1 MKRQQGFGL
10 IEVLI
15 AFIVVAVTAGSLL
28 QLNKN
33 YLEYS
38 RDGRSREVALRLAE
52 SKLDELRYF
61 RDKQGYQNI
70 AGGTES
76 TELDGVTYDLDWTVD
91 DYGWDAANTQWATPP
106 PTGIPS
112 GKKEVAVTV
121 DWNDTGVPQSFTL
134 SSVVSPSLSVE
145 SGPFGSSN
153 GGPNSPWGLGLGGP
167 EVAHTPGA
175 VPNVIPITLGDGIT
189 QETSRPLPKLI
200 QQGSSDSLRV
210 AFNTNAYDSS
220 NKKSQVQDMT
230 TVSCN
235 CTLGSSKVA
244 ELPAKRS
251 VVSGLSYWVKGG
263 TANKVTGVPQQS
275 QDPLCTTCCANH
287 FDGPDNKFS
296 HWYDAIKLTPH
307 GHYNA
312 TLNSSKVYEFTS
324 ATTLGNSYVE
334 ACRMV
339 RINGFYEMAN
349 DWNLVAFNIFDASI
363 FANSGVQTAYQDYV
377 KKIVTDYIRGQ
388 VKAEGNYNQTYST
401 PISFATY
408 LATNSIAPLTTN
420 MLLVAPGPDQLMARG
435 IYVDIVSPE
444 YRQYLKNDVMG
455 GNPDATPAN
464 LLKYVPF
471 YDVNLTL
478 LANWTSNTP
487 ANISVTDEP
496 VQTIVDSSQQY
507 YGTYSRGLINA
518 LQEGSLAT
526 ITATIRRSNSGITS
540 FKPLST
546 FETETTERKSSS
558 LNVSVQSISG
568 KVSITG
574 QVRCITYETV
584 GTTVTEQ
591 TCSDTQLSQVQVSFT
606 QSNGPST
613 SCGSTQ
619 TSGQGANKGN
629 LSLFYSC
636 YADNGPQITL
646 TATAPTGYEL
656 LPASPWNKQTNTTQG
671 GKKSIDGG
679 CVLAV
684 INKPEGTTL
693 PPPCN

>member
-10 IEVLI
+10 IEVLL

-28 QLNKN
+28 QLNKS

-70 AGGTES
+70 ASGTQS
-76 TELDGVTYDLDWTVD
+76 TALDGVTYDLYWTVD
-91 DYGWDAANTQWATPP
+91 DHGWDATNDQWVTPP

-112 GKKEVAVTV
+112 GKKEIAVTV
-121 DWNDTGVPQSFTL
+121 DWNDTGEPQSFTL
-134 SSVVSPSLSVE
+134 SSVVSPSLSAE
-145 SGPFGSSN
+145 SGPFGSSSN
-153 GGPNSPWGLGLGGP
+153 GANSPWGLGLGGP

-189 QETSRPLPKLI
+189 QETSRPLPKLA
-200 QQGSSDSLRV
+200 QQGGSDSLRV
-210 AFNTNAYDSS
+210 SFNTNAYDSS
-220 NKKSQVQDMT
+220 SKKSQVQDMA

-235 CTLGSSKVA
+235 CTLSSSKEA
-244 ELPAKRS
+244 DLPSQRS
-251 VVSGLSYWVKGG
+251 VMSGLSYWVKGG

-287 FDGPDNKFS
+287 FDGPENKFS
-296 HWYDAIKLTPH
+296 HWYDAIKRSNTPPH
-307 GHYNA
+307 GHY
-312 TLNSSKVYEFTS
+312 TYVSSVPVL
-324 ATTLGNSYVE
+324 ATTSYVE

-349 DWNLVAFNIFDASI
+349 DWNLVAFNIFDSSI
-363 FANSGVQTAYQDYV
+363 FANSGVQTAYQNYV
-377 KKIVTDYIRGQ
+377 KEVVTDYIRGQ
-388 VKAEGNYNQTYST
+388 IKAEGNYNNQIYST

-420 MLLVAPGPDQLMARG
+420 MVDIAPGPDQLMARG

-444 YRQYLKNDVMG
+444 YRQYLKNEVMG

-526 ITATIRRSNSGITS
+526 ITATIRRSNSGITA

-546 FETETTERKSSS
+546 FETTDVKNSS
-558 LNVSVQSISG
+558 LNVSVQTVSG
-568 KVSITG
+568 KVSVTG
-574 QVRCITYETV
+574 QIKCITYEKV
-584 GTTVTEQ
+584 ASTVTEQ
-591 TCSDTQLSQVQVSFT
+591 TCSDTQLSLVQVSFT
-606 QSNGPST
+606 QSNSPST

-619 TSGQGANKGN
+619 TSGQGQNKGN
-629 LSLFYSC
+629 LSLFYNC

-646 TATAPTGYEL
+646 TAAAPTGYEL

-671 GKKSIDGG
+671 GKKAIDGG

-684 INKPEGTTL
+684 INRPEGTTL
-693 PPPCN
+693 PAPCN

>member
-52 SKLDELRYF
+52 SRLDELRYF
-61 RDKQGYQNI
+61 RDKQGYQDI

-76 TELDGVTYDLDWTVD
+76 TVLDGVTYDLGWTVD
-91 DYGWDAANTQWATPP
+91 DYGWDAANTQWVTPP
-106 PTGIPS
+106 PSGVAS
-112 GKKEVAVTV
+112 GKKEIAVTV
-121 DWNDTGVPQSFTL
+121 DWNDTGAPQSFTL
-134 SSVVSPSLSVE
+134 SSVVSPSLSAE
-145 SGPFGSSN
+145 SGPFGSNN
-153 GGPNSPWGLGLGGP
+153 GANSPWGLGLGGP
-167 EVAHTPGA
+167 KVAHTPGA

-189 QETSRPLPKLI
+189 QETSRPLPKLA
-200 QQGSSDSLRV
+200 QQGGTDSLRV

-220 NKKSQVQDMT
+220 NKKSQVQDMA

-244 ELPAKRS
+244 DLPAKRS
-251 VVSGLSYWVKGG
+251 VISGLSYWVKGE
-263 TANKVTGVPQQS
+263 TANKLTGVPQQK
-275 QDPLCTTCCANH
+275 QDPLCTTCCASH

-296 HWYDAIKLTPH
+296 HWYDAIKRSNTPPH
-307 GHYNA
+307 GHYTYVLGVPVLA
-312 TLNSSKVYEFTS
+312 TS
-324 ATTLGNSYVE
+324 SYVE

-339 RINGFYEMAN
+339 RIDGFYEMAN

-363 FANSGVQTAYQDYV
+363 FANSGVLSAYQNYV
-377 KKIVTDYIRGQ
+377 KEVVTDYIRGQ

-401 PISFATY
+401 PSSFSAY
-408 LATNSIAPLTTN
+408 LANNSIAPGTTN
-420 MLLVAPGPDQLMARG
+420 MVDVAPGPDQLMARG

-444 YRQYLKNDVMG
+444 YRQYLKDKVMG
-455 GNPDATPAN
+455 GNADATPAN
-464 LLKYVPF
+464 LLKFVPF

-478 LANWTSNTP
+478 LATWNSSASSNT
-487 ANISVTDEP
+487 SVTNEP

-518 LQEGSLAT
+518 LQEGTSAT

-546 FETETTERKSSS
+546 FETTDAKNSS
-558 LNVSVQSISG
+558 LNVSVQTVAG
-568 KVSITG
+568 KVSVTG
-574 QVRCITYETV
+574 QIQCITYETV
-584 GTTVTEQ
+584 ASTVTEQ
-591 TCSDTQLSQVQVSFT
+591 TCNDSQLSQVQVSFT

-619 TSGQGANKGN
+619 TSGQGQNKGN
-629 LSLFYSC
+629 LSLFYNC
-636 YADNGPQITL
+636 YANNGSAATL
-646 TATAPTGYEL
+646 TATGSTGYEFV
-656 LPASPWNKQTNTTQG
+656 LPASPWTVSVNSTQG
-671 GKKSIDGG
+671 GKKAVDGG

-684 INKPEGTTL
+684 INRPSGTSL
-693 PPPCN
+693 PGKCN